1 MADYINAS
9 FGAATD
15 FKVGRTIRLLEARG
29 YEVIAELENAFDR
42 KLKEKALIQRF
53 HDMPLLNHVKSYDYK
68 TQNKKAYE
76 ALLERFVEES
86 FT

>member
-15 FKVGRTIRLLEARG
+15 FKVGRTVRLLEARG
-29 YEVIAELENAFDR
+29 YEVIAELENTPDR
-42 KLKEKALIQRF
+42 KVREKELIQKF
-53 HDMPLLNHVKSYDYK
+53 YNIPLLNYVQSYDYK
-68 TQNKKAYE
+68 TQNKEAYE